1 MMMIINNDNNCNNYN
16 DDTTNNDNNNHD
28 NNFDDNTHNDKD
40 TTTTAKT
47 SPFLQPTPR
56 CWPALPVPECRA
68 PAWAGR
74 LLTFGSFG
82 SALLASGVSFRHV
95 YIPFGFWLLAS
106 GVSFRHVCWSS
117 STSAGASGRIPSAL
131 LASGFWLLASGFW
144 PESALLASGFWL
156 LARILVLHPLR
167 ASGFW
172 RVLQT
177 RLLVL
182 FDLPGRKWP
191 PGRRSCGRT
200 DGQKRTGSES

>member
-95 YIPFGFWLLAS
+95 CS
-106 GVSFRHVCWSS
+106 SS
-117 STSAGASGRIPSAL
+117 STFPGASGRPA
-131 LASGFWLLASGFW
+131 AA
-144 PESALLASGFWL
+144 AA
-156 LARILVLHPLR
+156 
-167 ASGFW
+167 
-172 RVLQT
+172 
-177 RLLVL
+177 
-182 FDLPGRKWP
+182 
-191 PGRRSCGRT
+191 
-200 DGQKRTGSES
+200 DGQTDRNGQDQKANNKQ